1 MGLAGAMGDDV
12 TTTGG
17 PDQSFA
23 DPASGSTSADDPVVI
38 DRETGPL
45 DGDDIVVEPGPT
57 PSSHPRR
64 RARELLVGGVVV
76 VLVGAGIAVA
86 LASRDNGGSSKL
98 QSSAP
103 VAPPAAHPTVPKPAV
118 VKPALPKPAPKP
130 ANVKPLPVVVP
141 PVANST
147 PTAVST
153 PVAASPPPTAVTMPP
168 VEPPSVLQW
177 QSTPPSLSMNAGT
190 AKSFTVSVTNPT
202 NGTVNLPHPLS
213 CAPALLRANGTA
225 VGFGVCT
232 EMVQVMQPHQTLARH
247 YTIYATETAD
257 ASGAPLAAGSYTAR
271 VENLYSVNVTV
282 TAK

>member
-1 MGLAGAMGDDV
+1 M

-23 DPASGSTSADDPVVI
+23 DPASGNTSADDPVVI

-76 VLVGAGIAVA
+76 VLVVAGIAVA
-86 LASRDNGGSSKL
+86 LTSRDSGGSSKL

-103 VAPPAAHPTVPKPAV
+103 VAPPAAHPTASKPAV

-130 ANVKPLPVVVP
+130 ANVKPRPVVVP

-147 PTAVST
+147 PAAVTT
-153 PVAASPPPTAVTMPP
+153 PVVVSPPPTSVTTPP
-168 VEPPSVLQW
+168 VESPSVRQW
-177 QSTPPSLSMNAGT
+177 QSTPPTLSMKAGT

-202 NGTVNLPHPLS
+202 DGTVNLPHPLS
-213 CAPALLRANGTA
+213 CSPTLFRANGTA
-225 VGFGVCT
+225 IGFGVCT

-247 YTIYATETAD
+247 YTIYATKTAD
-257 ASGAPLAAGSYTAR
+257 PSGQPLAAGSYQAR
-271 VENLYSVNVTV
+271 VENLFRVNVTV
-282 TAK
+282 TAN